1 MNKNDFKNPLIQSG
15 IVLLV
20 VFLLIAFVAGS
31 GGSQGIGGS
40 ITALFSGV
48 FSTIIFLIALTLAI
62 TVSILIIIGLFIAAV
77 SIYSVDKGRDL
88 FEQFKQAL
96 SSLYARLTGSSRF
109 KKVRSITKPTMAKV
123 QPAAPATPASTA
135 SASTAS
141 ASATSA
147 SAASTHQHETVW
159 LEEKV
164 VQVEKQFAELHQ
176 ALTANSKQLTEL
188 QQRLADLAD
197 NDAVTEKVGAIEEAQ
212 QSLDSQLAE
221 IRGELEK
228 NTSQLNEFQQAVAA
242 QHKSLQDELSILHQ
256 KTSVPEVVT
265 GILSYIDSPED
276 REKITQKATEA
287 ISRGMTYTQID
298 EFFKAS
304 FAPEIYQEL
313 DAHPRLTKDFLRSIK
328 KKF

>member
-123 QPAAPATPASTA
+123 QPAAPAAPASA
-135 SASTAS
+135 A
-141 ASATSA
+141 SA